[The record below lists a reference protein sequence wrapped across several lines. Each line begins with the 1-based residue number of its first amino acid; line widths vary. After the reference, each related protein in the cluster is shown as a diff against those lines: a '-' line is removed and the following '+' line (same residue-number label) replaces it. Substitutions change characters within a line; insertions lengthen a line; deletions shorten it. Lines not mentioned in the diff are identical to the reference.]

1 VHSCAAFVLNYVQE
15 IGIGLTLNLSAYYI
29 YVVFFSVC
37 SLSPD
42 NTSETEPSDADI
54 TMATADS
61 VTHVDSMDTD
71 NIGHSSMVSRH
82 SEEEIQH
89 CLQRL
94 LALG

>member
-1 VHSCAAFVLNYVQE
+1 MCCFCLKLCTRNWHWLNAKL
-15 IGIGLTLNLSAYYI
+15 ISILYI
-29 YVVFFSVC
+29 CGVFSVC